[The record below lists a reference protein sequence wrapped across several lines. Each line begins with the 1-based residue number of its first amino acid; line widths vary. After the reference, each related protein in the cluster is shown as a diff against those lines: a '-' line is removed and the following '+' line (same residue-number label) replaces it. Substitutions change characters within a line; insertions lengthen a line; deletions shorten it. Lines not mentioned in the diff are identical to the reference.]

1 MCVQSLGGKI
11 PWERVWQPTP
21 VFLPGESHGWR
32 SLEGYTPCY
41 CKESVTTEATEHA
54 EHTCKQ
60 RFKTK
65 TGKNK
70 NQKSTS
76 SWFWRQEVRG
86 SRCGQGWILLGAPRG
101 NPSQASPPAL
111 GAAGKPLRPLVC
123 SCAPRCLPPPSPG
136 LLPAF
141 RVLFL

>member
-1 MCVQSLGGKI
+1 MGGGAWRVTLGVIVKSLSRLKQLSTQS
-11 PWERVWQPTP
+11 T
-21 VFLPGESHGWR
+21 
-32 SLEGYTPCY
+32 
-41 CKESVTTEATEHA
+41 HA
-54 EHTCKQ
+54 N

-70 NQKSTS
+70 NQKSAS

-111 GAAGKPLRPLVC
+111 GAAGKLLRLLVC
-123 SCAPRCLPPPSPG
+123 SCVP
-136 LLPAF
+136 
-141 RVLFL
+141 